1 MARPRIE
8 INWEEFDKL
17 CGMLCTQ
24 EEIAAWFKC
33 SVDTID
39 KALRREKR
47 MGFTEY
53 FKNKAVSGRM
63 SLRRAQFELAVK
75 DKHPTMLIWLGK
87 QHLDQTDK
95 QAIEHTGK
103 DGEAIAYTNTERAAR
118 LAALLNRGRQE
129 RDRQSDK

>member
-24 EEIAAWFKC
+24 EEIAAWFQC

-39 KALRREKR
+39 KALHREKD

-53 FKNKAVSGRM
+53 FKMKSAMGKM
-63 SLRRAQFELAVK
+63 SLRRTQFELAVK

-87 QHLDQTDK
+87 QHLGQTDK
-95 QAIEHTGK
+95 QEVDSKSSDGTMSPKAGLT
-103 DGEAIAYTNTERAAR
+103 GEALRRE
-118 LAALLNRGRQE
+118 LDKRGLVVGFDE
-129 RDRQSDK
+129 SDG